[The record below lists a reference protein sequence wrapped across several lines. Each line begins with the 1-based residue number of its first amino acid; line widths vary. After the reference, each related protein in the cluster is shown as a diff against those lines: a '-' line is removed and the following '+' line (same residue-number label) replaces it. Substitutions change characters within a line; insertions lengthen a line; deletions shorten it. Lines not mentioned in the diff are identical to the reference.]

1 MGMNQLTKIVV
12 AFELYEQRLPITH
25 IASKLGVERTTIHRW
40 VNKISRI
47 SLERFLED
55 YLQAKKGERAK
66 RRIDPLIKVWIYNY
80 REKYKDPCGQKIRLF
95 LKEEKNL
102 DISTTTI
109 YKVLREKYKLRSKW
123 KKNQVRGP
131 VPKASKPREVIQ
143 MDSVDFGDVF
153 AFTGVDIFSKDVSV
167 KLYPTLTSS
176 DGKDFLIHAF
186 EERFQHTELLQTDGG
201 PEFKDQFK
209 RTVYLYAN
217 RFRIARPYRKNEQ
230 AYIESFNRSLRK
242 ECLGWGKFNP
252 KDVTSLQ
259 REVDD
264 YLVYYHTKRPHLG
277 LGMKT
282 PNQYLEEHRLL
293 HI

>member
-12 AFELYEQRLPITH
+12 AFELYEQRLPVTH

-40 VNKISRI
+40 VNKISRT

>member
-1 MGMNQLTKIVV
+1 MDMNQLTKIVV
-12 AFELYEQRLPITH
+12 AFELYEQRLPVTH

-40 VNKISRI
+40 VNKISRT

-123 KKNQVRGP
+123 KKNSVRGP

-167 KLYPTLTSS
+167 KLYPTLNSS

>member
-123 KKNQVRGP
+123 KKNSVRGP

-186 EERFQHTELLQTDGG
+186 EERFKHTELLQTDGG

>member
-12 AFELYEQRLPITH
+12 AFELYEQRLPVTH

-40 VNKISRI
+40 VNKISRT

-123 KKNQVRGP
+123 KKNSVRGP

>member
-167 KLYPTLTSS
+167 KLYPTLNSS